1 MNNGKKILIVDD
13 EKDIRELISYNLKKE
28 NFFIESAVNGIDALE
43 KLNSSF
49 DLVILDVMMP
59 QLDGL
64 ETCRKIR
71 ASQEEYHNI
80 PIILLTAK
88 DGEVNEIVGLE
99 MGADDY
105 ITKPVS
111 MSKLVARVRAAL
123 RRGHP
128 SDDKKL
134 LNSYKFGQLEI
145 DVDAHIVKCCGE
157 RIILTKTEFE
167 LLHILVSQPNKVYRR
182 DELLNRL
189 VGSDVVV
196 TDRVVDVHIRKI
208 REKLD
213 SCGHYIH
220 TIRGVGYAAREE

>member
-28 NFFIESAVNGIDALE
+28 NFLIESAMNGLEALN
-43 KLNSSF
+43 KLDSSF

-59 QLDGL
+59 ELDGL
-64 ETCRKIR
+64 ETCKKIR
-71 ASQEEYHNI
+71 ASQERFHNI

-105 ITKPVS
+105 IAKPVS

-128 SDDKKL
+128 SNDKKL
-134 LNSYKFGQLEI
+134 LNSFQFGELEI
-145 DVDAHIVKCCGE
+145 DMDAHIVKCCGKK
-157 RIILTKTEFE
+157 IILTKTEFE
-167 LLHILVSQPNKVYRR
+167 LLYILVSQPNKVYRR

-196 TDRVVDVHIRKI
+196 TDRVIDVHIRKI